1 MNKYIEIYLNLALKL
16 FLFLLFLLARTFTGV
31 HIFGFRVGELLVGC
45 SLVLLIAY
53 LIIYPLKTANYFM
66 GIKALHF
73 TLCFLVFFFL
83 LSTIYNN
90 SNFTNLSL
98 FQTSS
103 YIWTIGALVL
113 GTEIVKYFR
122 IHLSSYDIF
131 FSTIG
136 LFAVYIFSTKGISE
150 NRQNFILNFTDK
162 FEYAKGSDILLA
174 FVFVFV
180 FILNKVKIFY

>member
-1 MNKYIEIYLNLALKL
+1 MGSGSLKL
-16 FLFLLFLLARTFTGV
+16 FLLDFLFL
-31 HIFGFRVGELLVGC
+31 
-45 SLVLLIAY
+45 
-53 LIIYPLKTANYFM
+53 
-66 GIKALHF
+66 
-73 TLCFLVFFFL
+73 FLVFFFL

-180 FILNKVKIFY
+180 FILNKLNYSVEFAIDLLRYGSHASVHPQNLL